1 VSRALFVRS
10 DVKTSLMELHDLG
23 PCKLFDT
30 AGLDEPG
37 ELGAK
42 KRAKVGVVAV
52 LLFWGG
58 VCVCSCGGG
67 GGGGGGVTCACVFA
81 MSTVQRKGPHLLVML
96 VICCLSPRNSHRS
109 QLLLLLLL

>member
-1 VSRALFVRS
+1 MSYTRPT

-42 KRAKVGVVAV
+42 KRAKVRDHGQGA
-52 LLFWGG
+52 LGG
-58 VCVCSCGGG
+58 AFSLIGMECW
-67 GGGGGGVTCACVFA
+67 A
-81 MSTVQRKGPHLLVML
+81 
-96 VICCLSPRNSHRS
+96 
-109 QLLLLLLL
+109 